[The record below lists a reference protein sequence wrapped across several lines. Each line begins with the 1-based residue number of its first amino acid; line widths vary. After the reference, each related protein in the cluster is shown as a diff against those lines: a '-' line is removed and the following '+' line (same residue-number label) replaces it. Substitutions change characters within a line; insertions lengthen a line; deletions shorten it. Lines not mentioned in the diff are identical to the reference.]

1 MELKDYYKILEL
13 EPPATATQI
22 KQAYRRLA
30 QQYHPDKNT
39 GHEYAKV
46 YFAEIKEAYEVL
58 TNPVKKDQ
66 YLQQRWYL
74 QSLGIKKFSDQPV
87 TPPVVLKQLLDLNKY
102 IHSLDTFRMDQEKI
116 FAQLSGI
123 LSDNTIDSL
132 KNFNEKD
139 INYQVTSIAMQI
151 ASQLSSNHIRNI
163 ATRLKSLNKGHDK
176 TMSYIDLL
184 LSRHEKRTVKEKYK
198 PVFII
203 LITVIIC
210 TVIYFASR

>member
-1 MELKDYYKILEL
+1 MEVKDYYKILEL
-13 EPPATATQI
+13 DPPATAAQI

-39 GHEYAKV
+39 GQEYAAV

-87 TPPVVLKQLLDLNKY
+87 TPPVVLKQMLELNKY
-102 IHSLDTFRMDQEKI
+102 ILSLDTFRMDKEKM
-116 FAQLSGI
+116 FAHLSGI
-123 LSDNTIDSL
+123 LSENTVDSL

-139 INYQVTSIAMQI
+139 INYQVTRIAMQT
-151 ASQLSSNHIRNI
+151 AMHLSPNHIENV
-163 ATRLKSLNKGHDK
+163 AKQLKKLNKEEH
-176 TMSYIDLL
+176 TTINYIN
-184 LSRHEKRTVKEKYK
+184 LSLSQYKKREVREKYK
-198 PVFII
+198 PAVII
-203 LITVIIC
+203 LATIIIC
-210 TVIYFASR
+210 VVIYFASR